1 MGLTLTRLIQCPL
14 VCYNLPF
21 QSNQLTWQSS
31 VSIIVPFRLAGG
43 FLEACCLSIQQQ
55 THPHWEALLI
65 DDGIANEDRG
75 RAIVEKFVAAD
86 CRFRLISSQRPQGI
100 SPGPWWPR
108 NIGLA
113 AARFSLIAFLD
124 ADDLWHPRKLEFQLH
139 ALDQN
144 NWDICTTSYYRFDH
158 QSGYV
163 IERRTPPARLN
174 LAQLTNINTIP
185 LSTML
190 IRRELLGEGF
200 HPVIHE
206 DHDAWIRLFS
216 KGTPSYFN
224 VPEALAAY
232 RLHRHNLTSGLANK
246 LRLKHKQLVNQ
257 PSNITPWLKL
267 IFAQLHYLALSIPWR
282 IRRIKIASLG
292 FFS

>member
-1 MGLTLTRLIQCPL
+1 MNTEEK
-14 VCYNLPF
+14 N
-21 QSNQLTWQSS
+21 S
-31 VSIIVPFRLAGG
+31 VTIIVPFRQAGR
-43 FLEACCLSIQQQ
+43 FLEACCFSILQQ

-65 DDGIANEDRG
+65 DDGIAYEDCG
-75 RAIVEKFVAAD
+75 TAIVERFAAAD
-86 CRFRLISSQRPQGI
+86 SRFRLLSSLRPHGTL
-100 SPGPWWPR
+100 PGPWWPR
-108 NIGLA
+108 NIGLSS
-113 AARFSLIAFLD
+113 ARFSLIAFLD
-124 ADDLWHPRKLEFQLH
+124 ADDLWHPRKLEIQLH
-139 ALDQN
+139 ALHQH

-163 IERRTPPARLN
+163 VERRTPPASLN
-174 LAQLTNINTIP
+174 LAHLTSINTIP

-224 VPEALAAY
+224 APEALAAY

-246 LRLKHKQLVNQ
+246 LRLKHKQLINQ
-257 PSNITPWLKL
+257 PSNIKPWLRISL
-267 IFAQLHYLALSIPWR
+267 AQLRYLVLSIPWR
-282 IRRIKIASLG
+282 IRRIRIASLG
-292 FFS
+292 FFT